1 MSFTL
6 WLPLFSL
13 RRPSTLL
20 ETPLRPPIHTITLQA
35 NVEDCLRKADTY
47 ENVDVLLKH
56 LPAHKKA
63 DHLLFRR
70 EVVTEQKDY
79 NETPEHRKKGQ
90 ALKTYVSFLSAKY
103 GRQLASLAEFER
115 IVTQEERR
123 KLRLLENDFYDKIKD
138 YMDRADKQLASTKV
152 ELEIPD
158 ALGVLLLNFDTISG
172 IIPEIIKKRVFR
184 CFFGLG
190 EKQHQHI
197 DFVIASYAMKDAAIN
212 GCCDCNQSLL
222 SDAANSKQL
231 EYSRAIL
238 DLLKANASGIRTR
251 QTNPQRF
258 HIQPLKAND
267 IFEEPPL
274 RNQQRSGG
282 GKK

>member
-6 WLPLFSL
+6 WPPLFSP

-63 DHLLFRR
+63 DHLLFLR
-70 EVVTEQKDY
+70 EVVIEQKDY
-79 NETPEHRKKGQ
+79 NETPEHRKKGR

-103 GRQLASLAEFER
+103 GQLASLAEFER

-184 CFFGLG
+184 CFFGWA
-190 EKQHQHI
+190 KSNTSTSI
-197 DFVIASYAMKDAAIN
+197 
-212 GCCDCNQSLL
+212 L
-222 SDAANSKQL
+222 S
-231 EYSRAIL
+231 
-238 DLLKANASGIRTR
+238 
-251 QTNPQRF
+251 
-258 HIQPLKAND
+258 
-267 IFEEPPL
+267 
-274 RNQQRSGG
+274 
-282 GKK
+282 